1 MPPMNESIHAPS
13 KHVSVVAVC
22 GPWSRQKIFRQSEV
36 SQIEDEWS
44 SWAKSDDIIIIFQL
58 KNRYELPVPP
68 RRHITSGGSA

>member
-1 MPPMNESIHAPS
+1 MNESMNLGQ
-13 KHVSVVAVC
+13 HVSVAVC
-22 GPWSRQKIFRQSEV
+22 GPWSRQKIFQWGIGSRVVESAYR
-36 SQIEDEWS
+36 DEWS